1 MAKYFGDI
9 GKAVKDVLT
18 GGLSYDN
25 KFNISSKAT
34 DDLSVKAES
43 VMKGSDLTG
52 DATATYVVDKDL
64 SAELKL
70 SDKGAAKVS
79 VTKSG
84 VVDGLKTVAS
94 ADPSNLAK
102 SLKVA
107 NTLMHGDIG
116 VKADVSNALG
126 GNPKID
132 ASACLNLGDAQ
143 VGAEASLDATKGLA
157 SYALAAQLA
166 ADDLTVSAVI
176 SDQLSTIKAGAALKI
191 DKDTT
196 AAAEAMYK
204 LNGGDLK
211 LAAGIATK
219 LDNGHA
225 VRAAVCS
232 AGHVSA
238 SYKANVMDG
247 LDATACLQVDKDMK
261 YKYGIQG
268 TYKA

>member
-1 MAKYFGDI
+1 
-9 GKAVKDVLT
+9 
-18 GGLSYDN
+18 
-25 KFNISSKAT
+25 
-34 DDLSVKAES
+34 
-43 VMKGSDLTG
+43 MKGSDLTG

-84 VVDGLKTVAS
+84 VVGTFILILVRAIRLTGKCVLFTDGLKTVAS

-143 VGAEASLDATKGLA
+143 VRAFGFYS
-157 SYALAAQLA
+157 
-166 ADDLTVSAVI
+166 VI
-176 SDQLSTIKAGAALKI
+176 WLFGYFLVIWLFGYWSRSQTIAKR
-191 DKDTT
+191 
-196 AAAEAMYK
+196 
-204 LNGGDLK
+204 
-211 LAAGIATK
+211 IAK
-219 LDNGHA
+219 
-225 VRAAVCS
+225 R
-232 AGHVSA
+232 
-238 SYKANVMDG
+238 
-247 LDATACLQVDKDMK
+247 
-261 YKYGIQG
+261 
-268 TYKA
+268 

>member
-1 MAKYFGDI
+1 
-9 GKAVKDVLT
+9 
-18 GGLSYDN
+18 
-25 KFNISSKAT
+25 
-34 DDLSVKAES
+34 
-43 VMKGSDLTG
+43 MKGSDLTG

-84 VVDGLKTVAS
+84 VVGTFILILVRAIRLTGKCVLFTDGLKTVAS

-143 VGAEASLDATKGLA
+143 VRAFGHFLVIGLFGHLSFDVIWLFGYLVIRSHCQTNCQTISKPSPNADCLPVHPSPTNRLERRRRWTPRRASRPTP
-157 SYALAAQLA
+157 SQRNSPP
-166 ADDLTVSAVI
+166 TVRLFLYSH
-176 SDQLSTIKAGAALKI
+176 TG
-191 DKDTT
+191 
-196 AAAEAMYK
+196 
-204 LNGGDLK
+204 N
-211 LAAGIATK
+211 
-219 LDNGHA
+219 
-225 VRAAVCS
+225 
-232 AGHVSA
+232 
-238 SYKANVMDG
+238 
-247 LDATACLQVDKDMK
+247 
-261 YKYGIQG
+261 
-268 TYKA
+268 

>member
-1 MAKYFGDI
+1 
-9 GKAVKDVLT
+9 
-18 GGLSYDN
+18 
-25 KFNISSKAT
+25 
-34 DDLSVKAES
+34 
-43 VMKGSDLTG
+43 MKGSDLTG

-84 VVDGLKTVAS
+84 VVGTFILILVRAIRLTGKCVLFTDGLKTVAS

-143 VGAEASLDATKGLA
+143 VRAFGHFLVIFWLFGHLVIWLFGYSVPLPNNRQTNLPNADCLPVHPSSTNRLERRRRWTPPRASRPTP
-157 SYALAAQLA
+157 SQRNSPP
-166 ADDLTVSAVI
+166 TVRLFLYSH
-176 SDQLSTIKAGAALKI
+176 TG
-191 DKDTT
+191 
-196 AAAEAMYK
+196 
-204 LNGGDLK
+204 N
-211 LAAGIATK
+211 
-219 LDNGHA
+219 
-225 VRAAVCS
+225 
-232 AGHVSA
+232 
-238 SYKANVMDG
+238 
-247 LDATACLQVDKDMK
+247 
-261 YKYGIQG
+261 
-268 TYKA
+268 